1 MGATMASLHKLTAR
15 KVATATTGKYEDG
28 GGLRLVVT
36 PSGNK
41 KWVLRYTINRKRREM
56 GLGTLPDVSL
66 ALARSKASK
75 SRSMVLTGLDPI
87 EQRSSKNLM
96 IPNFRDCA
104 LEYIDIHRHGWKNAK
119 HVSQWRNTLETYA
132 FPALGDSPVDS
143 IDTENVLDVLSP
155 IWHEKTET
163 AKRIQGRIE
172 NILDYASAKKFR
184 DSENPSRWRGH
195 LERLLP
201 SPSRIQQVRHHPAMP
216 YEEVPEFLTQLIP
229 SKSMSGNALAFLIFT
244 ATRTSEVL
252 GARWNEIDFKE
263 ACWVI
268 PEARM
273 KSRKEHRVPL
283 SEPAI
288 EILRV
293 ASVTRDVS
301 GFVFTGSRVGKG
313 LSNMALLQLMR
324 GMGYGIKQERGSYVP
339 HGFRSSFRDWAG
351 EVSSFPGDVVE
362 MALAHT
368 IRNKVEAAY
377 RRGDLFEKR
386 RSLMNS
392 WSEFLCV

>member
-1 MGATMASLHKLTAR
+1 M
-15 KVATATTGKYEDG
+15 
-28 GGLRLVVT
+28 
-36 PSGNK
+36 
-41 KWVLRYTINRKRREM
+41 
-56 GLGTLPDVSL
+56 
-66 ALARSKASK
+66 
-75 SRSMVLTGLDPI
+75 
-87 EQRSSKNLM
+87 SSKLGAIQSNKNLI

-143 IDTENVLDVLSP
+143 IDTENVLDVLRP

-172 NILDYASAKKFR
+172 NILDYSSAKKFR

-229 SKSMSGNALAFLIFT
+229 SESISGNALAFLIFT

-252 GARWNEIDFKE
+252 GARWNEIDLKE

-392 WSEFLCV
+392 WAEFLCV